1 MTYQNEDKD
10 VSNETLY
17 LVRVA
22 KLSNY
27 HNIY

>member
-22 KLSNY
+22 KVANY